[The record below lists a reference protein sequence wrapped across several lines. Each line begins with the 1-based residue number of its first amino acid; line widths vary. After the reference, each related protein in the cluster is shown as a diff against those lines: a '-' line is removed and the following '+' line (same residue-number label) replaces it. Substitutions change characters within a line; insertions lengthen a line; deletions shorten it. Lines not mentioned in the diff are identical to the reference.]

1 MLRRRGTLRRRAR
14 MVVSISVVVGRQGGR
29 RGWQAVALNRKET
42 IESVKFAV
50 PLWKETTDEGGL
62 AWDDSN
68 NNAPSCGVASA
79 PVLEEIA
86 DQPTG
91 ACAYHDGSA
100 KACRRA

>member
-1 MLRRRGTLRRRAR
+1 

-50 PLWKETTDEGGL
+50 PLWKQTTDEGGL

-91 ACAYHDGSA
+91 ACAYHDRVRLGQGLQAGGEGMLFMEA
-100 KACRRA
+100 KG